1 MITKKRRHAWHDRQ
15 KRVEAAL
22 HVGVPRV
29 PTPASEQTQPVH
41 GSVRCTRTPSLRRCD
56 TRAKTRHKL
65 TATHQSLM
73 RKALAAL
80 VAVARA
86 ALDPLLPAAS
96 PWTLRTRRRW
106 TLSRATRRLV
116 FEESGDCWFDDCGE
130 EGTWEVRGDAVSF
143 TTECSQNVTR
153 HYHCLLHR
161 NHGLDGNSGRPRLV
175 RGVTARD
182 RVGGRARLFRPVLGA
197 FSADADAYDR
207 RGEAY
212 EEEDDALLDADGAP
226 PR

>member
-1 MITKKRRHAWHDRQ
+1 
-15 KRVEAAL
+15 
-22 HVGVPRV
+22 
-29 PTPASEQTQPVH
+29 
-41 GSVRCTRTPSLRRCD
+41 
-56 TRAKTRHKL
+56 
-65 TATHQSLM
+65 M

-96 PWTLRTRRRW
+96 PWTLSTRRRW
-106 TLSRATRRLV
+106 TLSWATRRLV
-116 FEESGDCWFDDCGE
+116 FEETGGCWFDDDCGE

-161 NHGLDGNSGRPRLV
+161 NHGVSGTSGRPRLV
-175 RGVTARD
+175 GGVTARD
-182 RVGGRARLFRPVLGA
+182 RVCGSRRLFRPVLGA
-197 FSADADAYDR
+197 FSADADDYDR

-212 EEEDDALLDADGAP
+212 EEDDEALLNAVSGDGGDVV
-226 PR
+226 

>member
-1 MITKKRRHAWHDRQ
+1 
-15 KRVEAAL
+15 
-22 HVGVPRV
+22 
-29 PTPASEQTQPVH
+29 
-41 GSVRCTRTPSLRRCD
+41 
-56 TRAKTRHKL
+56 
-65 TATHQSLM
+65 M
-73 RKALAAL
+73 RKALAAAL
-80 VAVARA
+80 VAGSVRA

-96 PWTLRTRRRW
+96 PWTLSTRRRW

-116 FEESGDCWFDDCGE
+116 FEETGSCWFDDDANE

-161 NHGLDGNSGRPRLV
+161 NHGLDGTSGRPRLV

-182 RVGGRARLFRPVLGA
+182 RVGGSRRLFRPVLGA
-197 FSADADAYDR
+197 FSADSLDYDR

-212 EEEDDALLDADGAP
+212 EEDDEALLDADGAP
-226 PR
+226 PPR

>member
-1 MITKKRRHAWHDRQ
+1 
-15 KRVEAAL
+15 
-22 HVGVPRV
+22 
-29 PTPASEQTQPVH
+29 
-41 GSVRCTRTPSLRRCD
+41 
-56 TRAKTRHKL
+56 
-65 TATHQSLM
+65 M
-73 RKALAAL
+73 RKALALL
-80 VAVARA
+80 VASGARA

-96 PWTLRTRRRW
+96 PWTLSTRRRW

-116 FEESGDCWFDDCGE
+116 FEESGACWFDDDANE

-143 TTECSQNVTR
+143 TTDCSQNVTR

-161 NHGLDGNSGRPRLV
+161 NHGLSGTSGRPRLV

-197 FSADADAYDR
+197 FSADADDYDR

-212 EEEDDALLDADGAP
+212 EEDDGALLDADGAP

>member
-1 MITKKRRHAWHDRQ
+1 MRRAFA
-15 KRVEAAL
+15 AAL
-22 HVGVPRV
+22 
-29 PTPASEQTQPVH
+29 
-41 GSVRCTRTPSLRRCD
+41 
-56 TRAKTRHKL
+56 
-65 TATHQSLM
+65 
-73 RKALAAL
+73 
-80 VAVARA
+80 AVTARA

-96 PWTLRTRRRW
+96 PWTLSTRRRW

-153 HYHCLLHR
+153 HYHCVLHR
-161 NHGLDGNSGRPRLV
+161 NHGLSGTSGRPRLV

-182 RVGGRARLFRPVLGA
+182 RVCGMARLFRPVLGA
-197 FSADADAYDR
+197 FSADADDYDR

-212 EEEDDALLDADGAP
+212 VEEDDEALLDADGAP
-226 PR
+226 PS